1 MTIRILPMIHPWQS
15 FFSQCGNHWAPNIGF
30 CLADIPDM
38 MWQLILDM
46 LAALWQCLA
55 QEAMFFSFFPS
66 LVFSVHCNSNVA
78 VWILLVCFFT
88 GHLCNGE
95 LFRPCRCRKRKHLYQ
110 YHLITPTEGK
120 GLCANKPLAWNNGWV
135 WCHGVIVFGCALSPA
150 SPSSRPLPASHTA
163 HC

>member
-1 MTIRILPMIHPWQS
+1 MTVFFLTMWQS
-15 FFSQCGNHWAPNIGF
+15 LSSKHWILFGRYPWHDVAAYLGHACGAVAMPGTGGHVFF
-30 CLADIPDM
+30 L
-38 MWQLILDM
+38 
-46 LAALWQCLA
+46 
-55 QEAMFFSFFPS
+55 FPS